1 MNIARYKALI
11 LIMVLIA
18 PSLFAQEPE
27 FQFKF
32 RILHADFVEDDQS
45 ADSSMSDQG
54 INLYYQV
61 DGSFEMIRS
70 ESWIPSESATYVGSP
85 RMGLFVKDATLESGY
100 RRVISLEAKKW
111 WKQVLIVVY
120 ADVAKNRYQGRPV
133 VFSDKQRNTPGVHA
147 FNLSGQAMQVTL
159 GGDVQEVT
167 PGKMVYFSFPESAD
181 NRYRIQAAVKKE
193 ERWRK
198 IVSAKRYM
206 DPDSAYFSIFCRPK
220 MGKDRYAVRLVTVE

>member
-70 ESWIPSESATYVGSP
+70 ESWIPS
-85 RMGLFVKDATLESGY
+85 
-100 RRVISLEAKKW
+100 
-111 WKQVLIVVY
+111 
-120 ADVAKNRYQGRPV
+120 
-133 VFSDKQRNTPGVHA
+133 RN
-147 FNLSGQAMQVTL
+147 
-159 GGDVQEVT
+159 
-167 PGKMVYFSFPESAD
+167 
-181 NRYRIQAAVKKE
+181 
-193 ERWRK
+193 
-198 IVSAKRYM
+198 
-206 DPDSAYFSIFCRPK
+206 C
-220 MGKDRYAVRLVTVE
+220 